1 MCGQWKGPSVWVRE
15 RERKKL
21 VAGSLIWRK
30 DKTFINIMPEVQN
43 YKKKHIR
50 QHLEEL
56 SIDTND
62 NKLKKVFFLIFFHF
76 LQIIF

>member
-1 MCGQWKGPSVWVRE
+1 
-15 RERKKL
+15 
-21 VAGSLIWRK
+21 
-30 DKTFINIMPEVQN
+30 MPEVQN

-62 NKLKKVFFLIFFHF
+62 NKLKKVFEIRTGFL
-76 LQIIF
+76 